1 MALPNVDGGLNLLGC
16 SDLSWYSD
24 SSTASIE
31 HDIATLPAAI
41 SIRGLGKLPNNVS
54 LEIYRFVI
62 FFDTYLNFFGIL
74 FFRLTP
80 VCYPD
85 LLSMLIQIEDG
96 ITIHAKVA

>member
-1 MALPNVDGGLNLLGC
+1 MALPNVDGGVNLLGS
-16 SDLSWYSD
+16 SDLTWYSD

-31 HDIATLPAAI
+31 HDIGNLPAAI

-62 FFDTYLNFFGIL
+62 FFDTYLNFLHIS

-80 VCYPD
+80 VWYPD
-85 LLSMLIQIEDG
+85 LLSMLTQIEDG

>member
-1 MALPNVDGGLNLLGC
+1 MALPNVDGAVNLFGS
-16 SDLSWYSD
+16 SDLNWYSD

-31 HDIATLPAAI
+31 HDIANLPAAI
-41 SIRGLGKLPNNVS
+41 SIRGVGKLPNNVS
-54 LEIYRFVI
+54 LEIYSFVI
-62 FFDTYLNFFGIL
+62 FFETHLNFFGIS

-85 LLSMLIQIEDG
+85 LLSMLTQTEDG